1 MKKILIV
8 NDNLHLGG
16 IQKALV
22 NMLKEIHDEYE
33 ITLLL
38 LNKRGELLSEIPNDV
53 NVVGACKTISV
64 LGAYKKELKENIA
77 GYIWKGILVLLARKS
92 SKKFAFQFAAIM
104 QKKIGITYDVAISY
118 SHPSKEHDLR
128 SCSAEFVLKKINAKK
143 KICFVHADY
152 QNESNRSSYTD
163 SIYKQFDGIACCSES
178 VRNHFVGALPD
189 DTDKVSVVRNFYDLS
204 LQLNDGQAPYQYD
217 NSYIN
222 IVSVARLTTEKG
234 ISRAVKA
241 LYQSGRKDIR
251 YYIVGEG
258 PKRKELETEIA
269 EYKLADKV
277 FLLGESTYPYAY
289 MKSADYL
296 LVSSFHEA
304 APMVFD
310 EAKLLGLK
318 VITTNTTSA
327 MEMIGTEY
335 GVVCENSM
343 EGIRDILTGLQRT
356 KAGQKT
362 EYNNDTQQMQF
373 AELVQK

>member
-1 MKKILIV
+1 
-8 NDNLHLGG
+8 
-16 IQKALV
+16 
-22 NMLKEIHDEYE
+22 ML
-33 ITLLL
+33 L
-38 LNKRGELLSEIPNDV
+38 
-53 NVVGACKTISV
+53 
-64 LGAYKKELKENIA
+64 
-77 GYIWKGILVLLARKS
+77 
-92 SKKFAFQFAAIM
+92 
-104 QKKIGITYDVAISY
+104 
-118 SHPSKEHDLR
+118 PSQHDLR

>member
-1 MKKILIV
+1 MKKIIIV

-16 IQKALV
+16 IQKSLV
-22 NMLKEIHDEYE
+22 NMLKEIHDKYE

-38 LNKRGELLSEIPNDV
+38 LNKRGKLLPEIPNDV

-64 LGAYKKELKENIA
+64 LGAYKKELKENIVR
-77 GYIWKGILVLLARKS
+77 YIWKGILVLFARKI
-92 SKKFAFQFAAIM
+92 SKKFVFQFAGIM
-104 QKKIGITYDVAISY
+104 QKKIGTYDVAISY

-128 SCSAEFVLKKINAKK
+128 SCSAEFVLKKIKAKK

-152 QNESNRSSYTD
+152 QNESIRSSYTD
-163 SIYKQFDGIACCSES
+163 SVYKNFDEIACCSES
-178 VRNHFVGALPD
+178 VRNHFVSALPD
-189 DTDKVSVVRNFYDLS
+189 DIDKVTVVRNFYDLS
-204 LQLNDGQAPYQYD
+204 LQVNDGYVPYQYD

-222 IVSVARLTTEKG
+222 IVSVARLTAEKG

-258 PKRKELETEIA
+258 PKQKDLEREIA
-269 EYKLADKV
+269 EYKLTDKV
-277 FLLGESTYPYAY
+277 FLLGESTYPYVY

-296 LVSSFHEA
+296 LVSSYHEA

-318 VITTNTTSA
+318 VIATNTTSA
-327 MEMIGTEY
+327 MEMIGTKY

-343 EGIRDILTGLQRT
+343 EGISDILINLQKT
-356 KAGQKT
+356 KAGQKVK
-362 EYNNDTQQMQF
+362 YNNDIQQMQF
-373 AELVQK
+373 AELIQK